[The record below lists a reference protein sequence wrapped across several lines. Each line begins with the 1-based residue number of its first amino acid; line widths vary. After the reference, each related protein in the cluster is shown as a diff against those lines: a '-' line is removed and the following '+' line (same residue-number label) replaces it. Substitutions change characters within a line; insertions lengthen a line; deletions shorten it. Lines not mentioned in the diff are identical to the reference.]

1 MDAMLRPVASWGDR
15 VPQGRIL
22 PAGRV
27 PVKPRSVDRTGRP
40 RHFGRDA
47 GKDHEDGGKPS
58 LRRIVIGLALGVLA
72 VAGTAA
78 GQTAPA
84 LVEVDVELVL
94 ASDIS
99 SSMDMG
105 ERYLQRRGHA
115 EALRHPDVL
124 RAIRAGLH
132 GRIAVTYFEWSD
144 PYMQRVVLPWT
155 VIEDRASGEA
165 AAQVIE
171 AAPPLGGIR
180 TSISGALD
188 RARGMLG
195 ENGYSGLRQIID
207 IVGDGQNNAGR
218 PLSAARADVL
228 AEGITIN
235 GLAIMIRARPGGSE
249 EADTLDRYFADA
261 LIGGPLSFAHTVR
274 HRDDIVEAVRRKLV
288 LEIAGL
294 GPAAA
299 PDDAGRPWPGQASR

>member
-1 MDAMLRPVASWGDR
+1 MTSLRAAVVGLVLGLAALAGPVAG
-15 VPQGRIL
+15 QG
-22 PAGRV
+22 V
-27 PVKPRSVDRTGRP
+27 TG
-40 RHFGRDA
+40 G
-47 GKDHEDGGKPS
+47 
-58 LRRIVIGLALGVLA
+58 I
-72 VAGTAA
+72 
-78 GQTAPA
+78 
-84 LVEVDVELVL
+84 EVDVELVL
-94 ASDIS
+94 TGDIS

-105 ERYLQRRGHA
+105 ERYLQRQGHA

-124 RAIRAGLH
+124 RAIRAGFH

-165 AAQVIE
+165 AAQLIE

-188 RARGMLG
+188 RARGMFD
-195 ENGYSGLRQIID
+195 ENGYNGLRQIID

-228 AEGITIN
+228 AKGITIN
-235 GLAIMIRARPGGSE
+235 GLAIMIRARPGGSD

-261 LIGGPLSFAHTVR
+261 LIGGPLAFVMTVR
-274 HRDDIVEAVRRKLV
+274 HADDIVEAVRRKLV

-294 GPAAA
+294 VP
-299 PDDAGRPWPGQASR
+299 PDGDAVEFR

>member
-1 MDAMLRPVASWGDR
+1 MA
-15 VPQGRIL
+15 
-22 PAGRV
+22 
-27 PVKPRSVDRTGRP
+27 
-40 RHFGRDA
+40 
-47 GKDHEDGGKPS
+47 S
-58 LRRIVIGLALGVLA
+58 LRAAVVGLALGIAALA
-72 VAGTAA
+72 GPAA
-78 GQTAPA
+78 GQSETDGI
-84 LVEVDVELVL
+84 EVDVELVL
-94 ASDIS
+94 AADIS

-155 VIEDRASGEA
+155 VVEDVASAEA
-165 AAQVIE
+165 AALMID

-188 RARGMLG
+188 RARVMLA
-195 ENGYSGLRQIID
+195 ENGYSGLRRIID
-207 IVGDGQNNAGR
+207 IAGDEPNNAGR
-218 PLSAARADVL
+218 PLADGRADVL

-235 GLAIMIRARPGGSE
+235 ALAIVLRASPQSLD
-249 EADTLDRYFADA
+249 ATTLDRYFADA
-261 LIGGPLSFAHTVR
+261 LIGGPGAFVMTVR
-274 HRDDIVEAVRRKLV
+274 HSDHLVEAIRRKLV

-294 GPAAA
+294 DQPF
-299 PDDAGRPWPGQASR
+299 GQPSP

>member
-1 MDAMLRPVASWGDR
+1 
-15 VPQGRIL
+15 
-22 PAGRV
+22 V

-47 GKDHEDGGKPS
+47 GKDHQDGGKPS
-58 LRRIVIGLALGVLA
+58 LRRIVIALALGVLA
-72 VAGTAA
+72 VAGPAQ

-94 ASDIS
+94 AGDIS

-165 AAQVIE
+165 AARVIE

-188 RARGMLG
+188 RAREMFG
-195 ENGYSGLRQIID
+195 ENGFSGLRRIID
-207 IVGDGQNNAGR
+207 VAGDGQNNAGR

-235 GLAIMIRARPGGSE
+235 GLAIMIRARPGGTE
-249 EADTLDRYFADA
+249 EADTLDRYFADV

-274 HRDDIVEAVRRKLV
+274 HRDDIIEAVRRKLV

-294 GPAAA
+294 DPSAV
-299 PDDAGRPWPGQASR
+299 PEDARRPWPGQASR

>member
-15 VPQGRIL
+15 VPQAAIL
-22 PAGRV
+22 SAGRV

-40 RHFGRDA
+40 RHVGRDA
-47 GKDHEDGGKPS
+47 GKDHQDGGKPS
-58 LRRIVIGLALGVLA
+58 LRRIVIALALGVLA
-72 VAGTAA
+72 VAGPAA

-94 ASDIS
+94 AGDIS

-165 AAQVIE
+165 AARVIE
-171 AAPPLGGIR
+171 AAPPLDGIR

-188 RARGMLG
+188 RAREMFG
-195 ENGYSGLRQIID
+195 ENGYSGLRRIID
-207 IVGDGQNNAGR
+207 ISGDEPNNAGR
-218 PLSAARADVL
+218 SLADARADAL

-235 GLAIMIRARPGGSE
+235 GLAIMLRTSPRATG
-249 EADTLDRYFADA
+249 DTVTLDRYFADA
-261 LIGGPLSFAHTVR
+261 LIGGPLSFVHSVR
-274 HRDDIVEAVRRKLV
+274 HRDDIVEAIRRKLV

-294 GPAAA
+294 DPAAI
-299 PDDAGRPWPGQASR
+299 PDDVGRPRPGQPSR

>member
-1 MDAMLRPVASWGDR
+1 
-15 VPQGRIL
+15 
-22 PAGRV
+22 
-27 PVKPRSVDRTGRP
+27 
-40 RHFGRDA
+40 
-47 GKDHEDGGKPS
+47 
-58 LRRIVIGLALGVLA
+58 
-72 VAGTAA
+72 
-78 GQTAPA
+78 
-84 LVEVDVELVL
+84 VEVDVELVL
-94 ASDIS
+94 AGDIS

-165 AAQVIE
+165 AARVIE

-188 RARGMLG
+188 RARGMFG

-235 GLAIMIRARPGGSE
+235 GLAIMIRARPGGTE

-294 GPAAA
+294 DPAAVPGRRGPAVARPGEPVGRRLQPPVVAA
-299 PDDAGRPWPGQASR
+299 AGYKMAQVGGPVPLGTSG